1 MFIVASPQIIL
12 GSASH
17 RPSLLFITLNLFK
30 MKFKIILLLLV
41 ALNIHTVFAQN
52 TFKAIIKDCESREP
66 LIGATAVLVGT
77 SNGVMSN
84 IDGLVILSNI
94 PNGKQV
100 IQFRYIGH
108 EERKDTFDF
117 PLENSEPIEIL
128 LEPES
133 EDFEEVVISSTRST
147 RTIKDIPTRV
157 EFIAGEELEE
167 KGNMKSGDIRML
179 LNESTGIQTQQTSA
193 TSGNASIRIQGL
205 DGRYTQILKDGF
217 PLFSGAASG
226 LGLLQTPPL
235 DLKQVELI
243 KGSASTLYG
252 GGAIAGLVNLI
263 SKTPTKEKELKFHL
277 NGSSGKGFDLNG
289 FYGQRFKKVGTTI
302 FASHNRNWAYD
313 PANIDL
319 TAIPKF
325 ERYVFNPKLFLYF
338 TDNTKL
344 NFGVNSTIE
353 NRLGGDIRYIEGNG
367 DSLHSYFEE
376 NKTQRYST
384 QLTFD
389 HNFNHSNRFSF
400 KNSVSYFNRKIGI
413 PQYSF
418 DGTQLASF
426 SEATYSSSKEKSEW
440 IVGLNL
446 WTDNFQEEQIDT
458 LPLRNYQLITMG
470 AFIQNI
476 WKTTKWLNLET
487 GFRTDYVLDY
497 GFAFL
502 PRISALFKITPKLTS
517 RIGGGFG
524 YKSPTIFTEESE
536 RIQYRNILPV
546 NSNTNK
552 LEKSYGGNID
562 FNYRTS
568 FADYKITFSINQL
581 FFYTYLDNP
590 LMLQPQTNGLYQF
603 INASGN
609 IDTKGTE
616 TNIKLGY
623 EDFKLL
629 LGYTFTDTR
638 LSQNGAVI
646 ENPLTPKHRLNSIL
660 MYEVEEK
667 WKVGLEAYYFSPQK
681 LNDGTTGKQYVICG
695 FMVEKLWENL
705 SIYLNFENFTDTRQ
719 TRFESIYTGSVTNP
733 VFRDI
738 YAPLDGFLI
747 NGGIKF
753 RL

>member
-1 MFIVASPQIIL
+1 
-12 GSASH
+12 
-17 RPSLLFITLNLFK
+17 
-30 MKFKIILLLLV
+30 MKLKIILLLLV
-41 ALNIHTVFAQN
+41 AFNITTVFSQN
-52 TFKAIIKDCESREP
+52 TFKAIMKDSETKEP
-66 LIGATAVLVGT
+66 LIGASAILEGTTNGATADI
-77 SNGVMSN
+77 NGL
-84 IDGLVILSNI
+84 ITISNI
-94 PNGKQV
+94 PNGKQE
-100 IQFRYIGH
+100 IQFRYIGYEEH
-108 EERKDTFDF
+108 EETFEF
-117 PLENSEPIEIL
+117 PLANTEPIEIL
-128 LEPES
+128 LKS
-133 EDFEEVVISSTRST
+133 EADELGEVVISSTRST

-263 SKTPTKEKELKFHL
+263 SKTPTNERELKFHL

-338 TDNTKL
+338 TEKTKL
-344 NFGVNSTIE
+344 NFGINSTIE

-389 HNFNHSNRFSF
+389 HNFNDSNRFSF
-400 KNSVSYFNRKIGI
+400 KNSVSYFNRKITI

-426 SEATYSSSKEKSEW
+426 SEATYSNSKEKSEW

-446 WTDNFQEEQIDT
+446 WTDNFQEKQIDT
-458 LPLRNYQLITMG
+458 LPLRNYQLITTG

-476 WKTTKWLNLET
+476 WKATKWLNLET
-487 GFRTDYVLDY
+487 GFRTDYVVDY

-536 RIQYRNILPV
+536 RIQYRNVLAI
-546 NSNTNK
+546 NSNANK

-568 FADYKITFSINQL
+568 FADDKITFSINQL

-590 LMLQPQTNGLYQF
+590 LLLQPQTNGLYQF
-603 INASGN
+603 INANGN

-616 TNIKLGY
+616 TNIKIGY
-623 EDFKLL
+623 EDFKLF

-638 LSQNGAVI
+638 LHQNGTTI
-646 ENPLTPKHRLNSIL
+646 ENPLTPKHRLNTIL
-660 MYEVEEK
+660 MYEIEEK
-667 WKVGLEAYYFSPQK
+667 WKVGLEAYYFSQQK
-681 LNDGTTGKQYVICG
+681 LSDGTTGKQYVICG
-695 FMVEKLWENL
+695 FMVEKLWEKL
-705 SIYLNFENFTDTRQ
+705 SLYINFENFLDVRQ
-719 TRFESIYTGSVTNP
+719 TRFDSIYTGTVTNP
-733 VFRDI
+733 VFKDI